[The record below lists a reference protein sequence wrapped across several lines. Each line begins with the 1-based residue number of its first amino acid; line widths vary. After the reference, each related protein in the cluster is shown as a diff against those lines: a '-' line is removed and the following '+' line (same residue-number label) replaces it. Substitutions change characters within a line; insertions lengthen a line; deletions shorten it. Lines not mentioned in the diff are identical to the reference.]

1 MCQELHATFCF
12 VAQNGTLSERL
23 ARLRKEKGLSQKEL
37 AALAGVSPRIIAYYE
52 TETSRSYLAKIEKIA
67 AALDVSI
74 AELVDGAAQARAAD
88 KAAFLSSVNTKTL
101 KQFRKLL
108 QLSPQD
114 RSAVYRMVDGLLRK

>member
-1 MCQELHATFCF
+1 
-12 VAQNGTLSERL
+12 VARNGTLAERL

-37 AALAGVSPRIIAYYE
+37 AERAGVSARIVAYYE

-67 AALDVSI
+67 AALGVSI
-74 AELVDGAAQARAAD
+74 AELLDGAPQQTAD
-88 KAAFLSSVNTKTL
+88 KTEFLSSVNTKTL

-114 RSAVYRMVDGLLRK
+114 RSTIYRMVDGLLRK